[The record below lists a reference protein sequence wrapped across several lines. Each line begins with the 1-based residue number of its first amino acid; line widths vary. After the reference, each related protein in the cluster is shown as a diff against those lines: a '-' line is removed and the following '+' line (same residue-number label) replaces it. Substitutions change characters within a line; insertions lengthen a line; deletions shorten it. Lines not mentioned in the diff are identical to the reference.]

1 MLKDGYKLNSIS
13 LVSFIVIIL
22 CAFALMTTVHV
33 SAAEDIYTD
42 NDIVSFSGGGTCTL
56 YATLTYSAGSYVSTN
71 RHYVKNPKSG
81 YTVYTTTIKTTKDTS
96 RKMIWVKRSCAQAKS
111 QPSDSNSYTAMQLT
125 LKW

>member
-1 MLKDGYKLNSIS
+1 MLKDKLNSIS

-42 NDIVSFSGGGTCTL
+42 NDIVSFSGGGGTCTL

-81 YTVYTTTIKTTKDTS
+81 YTVYTTTITTTKDTS
-96 RKMIWVKRSCAQAKS
+96 RKMIWVKGSCAQAKS
-111 QPSDSNSYTAMQLT
+111 QPSNSNSYTAMQVT